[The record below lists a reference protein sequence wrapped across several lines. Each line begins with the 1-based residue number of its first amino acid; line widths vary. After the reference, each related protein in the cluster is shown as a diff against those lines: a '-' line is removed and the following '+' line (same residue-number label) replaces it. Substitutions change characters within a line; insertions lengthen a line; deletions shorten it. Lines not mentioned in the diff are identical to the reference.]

1 MPWAGAGARP
11 HVLGR
16 YHVLDEIGRN
26 VVGPLYLARLEGPKG
41 FQRWAAIRRVD
52 KRHLAE
58 ASYAQRFYERVRAG
72 AKLLHPN
79 VTALFDV
86 GEEDGA
92 PWVAMEYL
100 HGERLEDAIGRLE
113 LADTPASWEIAAR
126 VIADAAEGLHAVH
139 SLRDKEG
146 APLGLLHGD
155 LAPHSLALTFD
166 GKTKIKGAFE
176 PRVHGVLDPRK
187 VPYAA
192 PEQLFDGVV
201 DARADVFAL
210 GVLLWE
216 LLAGKRL
223 FARETDDETR
233 AMIEAGV
240 VPPLGDLV
248 EDVPRELDALVRRA
262 LMRDPGSRFS
272 SARELSREL
281 EGLLVARGVVAR
293 DDDVGRYMRTLFADR
308 YADQEAALQAAA
320 DVTEVFRKSQQIH
333 AFSPRS
339 LPDVSPRDAEVEET
353 ELMARPSEDDDHT
366 TAERPVARPAM
377 GRPPPKP
384 VSGYTD
390 EILADSGPT
399 IPRNQKLPLNDTDE
413 VPTITAAQPP
423 VVLPVPADRISSS
436 EELTL
441 TAARPEPPVKV
452 TQTGGVSTSRL
463 IMPSSLESDA
473 DVTESAIFVAPRI
486 PAPTPPENAMSS
498 RPPPVPPP
506 RALLPSFPDR
516 PLLPSTPATGV
527 GAYGRSQPPPPM
539 HASAPPPAYFMP
551 PPAFTPPASRGPH
564 LAMSTASL
572 RAVLFPQERSKRIAM
587 VSIVGFAGGA
597 VLFLAFFIAW
607 RISTST
613 AQQPA
618 PPPTASAMAPVA
630 TAAAP
635 ATATST
641 ATVMTTPAPAETQ
654 KPKTVPP
661 IPTLDLSQ
669 PAHPRMHHHVTVAA
683 THAPP
688 VVHENAAPSAGKTGF
703 LTVMCRP
710 DACDHIVD
718 GGHDLGG
725 SPLFRQELPAGKHML
740 TLRVDSSHAQ
750 KVVPVDV
757 VEGQTV
763 TIHPEF
769 GP

>member
-1 MPWAGAGARP
+1 
-11 HVLGR
+11 
-16 YHVLDEIGRN
+16 
-26 VVGPLYLARLEGPKG
+26 
-41 FQRWAAIRRVD
+41 
-52 KRHLAE
+52 
-58 ASYAQRFYERVRAG
+58 
-72 AKLLHPN
+72 
-79 VTALFDV
+79 
-86 GEEDGA
+86 
-92 PWVAMEYL
+92 
-100 HGERLEDAIGRLE
+100 
-113 LADTPASWEIAAR
+113 
-126 VIADAAEGLHAVH
+126 
-139 SLRDKEG
+139 
-146 APLGLLHGD
+146 
-155 LAPHSLALTFD
+155 
-166 GKTKIKGAFE
+166 
-176 PRVHGVLDPRK
+176 
-187 VPYAA
+187 
-192 PEQLFDGVV
+192 
-201 DARADVFAL
+201 
-210 GVLLWE
+210 
-216 LLAGKRL
+216 
-223 FARETDDETR
+223 
-233 AMIEAGV
+233 
-240 VPPLGDLV
+240 
-248 EDVPRELDALVRRA
+248 
-262 LMRDPGSRFS
+262 
-272 SARELSREL
+272 
-281 EGLLVARGVVAR
+281 
-293 DDDVGRYMRTLFADR
+293 
-308 YADQEAALQAAA
+308 
-320 DVTEVFRKSQQIH
+320 
-333 AFSPRS
+333 
-339 LPDVSPRDAEVEET
+339 
-353 ELMARPSEDDDHT
+353 
-366 TAERPVARPAM
+366 M

-399 IPRNQKLPLNDTDE
+399 IPRNQKPPLNDTDE

-423 VVLPVPADRISSS
+423 LVLPVPADRVSSS

-463 IMPSSLESDA
+463 IMPSSLESDP

-486 PAPTPPENAMSS
+486 PAPTPPEMNAMNAG
-498 RPPPVPPP
+498 PPPAPPP
-506 RALLPSFPDR
+506 RGLLPSFPDR
-516 PLLPSTPATGV
+516 PLLPSTPPTGV

-539 HASAPPPAYFMP
+539 HSSAPPPPYFMQ
-551 PPAFTPPASRGPH
+551 PPAFATPPSRGPH

-607 RISTST
+607 RLSTST
-613 AQQPA
+613 AQQP
-618 PPPTASAMAPVA
+618 PPPLPSAIPPVA
-630 TAAAP
+630 TAP
-635 ATATST
+635 ATPPST
-641 ATVMTTPAPAETQ
+641 ATIAATPAPTETQ

-669 PAHPRMHHHVTVAA
+669 PAHPRTHHHVAVAA

-688 VVHENAAPSAGKTGF
+688 VAHETAAPSAGKTGF

-750 KVVPVDV
+750 KVVSVDV